1 MAKKKVSRKELLK
14 GPDEFLTVSSRAVIF
29 FNEHARQFSYVG
41 AAIVLIILVYL
52 GVNFYMNYIN
62 KKGQIAYNQAYYT
75 ISKDADSKTETDN
88 LKQLEALFAK
98 VTDKYGRSKAS
109 RLALPELANL
119 KFRGSNYDEA
129 ISYYNRF
136 LSKVPEDNAYRS
148 LAMLALAACYE
159 EKEEYQKSIDILKQ
173 IVSAP
178 ADFFRD
184 QTMFSLARVYR
195 LSNQQEKSRETL
207 KEFVEKFQTSPFLPI
222 AKALLDEYN
231 S

>member
-29 FNEHARQFSYVG
+29 FNEHTRQFSYVG
-41 AAIVLIILVYL
+41 AVIVLIILVYL
-52 GVNFYMNYIN
+52 GFNFYMNYIN

-75 ISKDADSKTETDN
+75 LSKDTDSKTEPDN
-88 LKQLEALFAK
+88 LKQMEALFAK

-109 RLALPELANL
+109 RLALPELAHL
-119 KFRGSNYDEA
+119 EFRGSNYDDA

-136 LSKVPEDNAYRS
+136 LSEVPEDNAYRS
-148 LAMLALAACYE
+148 LAKLALAACYE
-159 EKEEYQKSIDILKQ
+159 EKEEYKESIDILKQ
-173 IVSAP
+173 IVAGP
-178 ADFFRD
+178 DDFFRD

-207 KEFVEKFQTSPFLPI
+207 KEFVEDFQTSPFLPL